1 MLIEIDYINWTLL
14 GKIETMN
21 HVFVSLFLRCILS
34 LVVE

>member
-21 HVFVSLFLRCILS
+21 NVFVSLFVRCIVS